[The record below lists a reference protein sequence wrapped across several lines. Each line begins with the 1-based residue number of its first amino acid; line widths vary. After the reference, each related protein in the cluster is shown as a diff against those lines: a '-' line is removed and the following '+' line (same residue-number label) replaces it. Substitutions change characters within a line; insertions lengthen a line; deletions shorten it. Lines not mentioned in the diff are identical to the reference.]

1 MASPKRL
8 LLRSLGILTLCA
20 ASGCLDPASD
30 TTGAV
35 RPDDSGADSAE
46 DRRLRRDSDRDGYAR
61 APWGADCDD
70 ARASVHP
77 GAAESC
83 GTTYDDDCDGST
95 NDLDAT
101 GCTPFYADV
110 DGDGYGDAANDV
122 CACVTSG
129 VHDTADASDCDDGSV
144 SVNPGATEVYDD
156 GVDQDCDGADATTGT
171 GGGTGGGTDTGD
183 APLFGYWGLNGYLSA
198 SGLADVQGRMG
209 MSVVQLACAAPS
221 YCVNTMLPMIRAAG
235 LHATFRMTPSPSY
248 YTTSG
253 NFDLAK
259 WKDKLNDWEGYD
271 VQAFVDDGTLVGH
284 MILDDISNYSGLDAT
299 AADLDEMAR
308 YSKEL
313 FPGLMTFVRERA
325 TEMPV
330 PSGGTYVYVDACVNQ
345 YSIRHGAIAT
355 YFDQQEAEA
364 EALGLGVINGLN
376 LADGGDGRSG
386 QPGWRTDGTFYAMS
400 AEEVLDYG
408 TLGASV
414 PSMGMFL
421 NWEYDGEESWSDGTI
436 GADYLDH
443 PDIQAA
449 LLELSGLVGSHA
461 PVTLLKP

>member
-1 MASPKRL
+1 
-8 LLRSLGILTLCA
+8 
-20 ASGCLDPASD
+20 
-30 TTGAV
+30 
-35 RPDDSGADSAE
+35 
-46 DRRLRRDSDRDGYAR
+46 
-61 APWGADCDD
+61 
-70 ARASVHP
+70 
-77 GAAESC
+77 
-83 GTTYDDDCDGST
+83 
-95 NDLDAT
+95 
-101 GCTPFYADV
+101 
-110 DGDGYGDAANDV
+110 
-122 CACVTSG
+122 
-129 VHDTADASDCDDGSV
+129 
-144 SVNPGATEVYDD
+144 
-156 GVDQDCDGADATTGT
+156 
-171 GGGTGGGTDTGD
+171 
-183 APLFGYWGLNGYLSA
+183 
-198 SGLADVQGRMG
+198 
-209 MSVVQLACAAPS
+209 
-221 YCVNTMLPMIRAAG
+221 
-235 LHATFRMTPSPSY
+235 
-248 YTTSG
+248 
-253 NFDLAK
+253 
-259 WKDKLNDWEGYD
+259 

-284 MILDDISNYSGLDAT
+284 MILDDISNYSGRDAT